1 MSPGAAAARRNVR
14 LLSACFAL
22 STTSNVV
29 LMSISALIGYE
40 LADDKSLATLPAA
53 LMWIGTA
60 AATVPASFLMRR
72 IGRRFGFMTGAVIGI
87 CGAAIGAT
95 AVSQQS
101 FELLCLAVTVI
112 GAYNGFN
119 FYFRFAGAEVAS
131 EDYRSR
137 AIALVMAG
145 GVIAGFIGPEISKA
159 ANALFM
165 PPAYFGPFVAI
176 GCVAFGVFLVAS
188 LVKIP
193 RPTAVQL
200 RGGRPLGDIM
210 RQPTVVVAVLSGM
223 VSYLVMILLMTVTPL
238 AMVHGDH
245 SFSDAT
251 FVIQWHV
258 LGMFAPSF
266 FSGHLIRRFGV
277 LTVMAWGAIAIMA
290 GAGAALIGVEVM
302 HFWLSMTLLGVGW
315 NFLFIGSTTL
325 LTEAYT
331 TAERAKTQA
340 LNEFI
345 VFGCA
350 AMGSFLSGNL
360 HFYLGWEVLNMAALP
375 PVAAALFAVLW
386 LDRRRRAGYPGTT
399 MAD

>member
-1 MSPGAAAARRNVR
+1 MSLDDRAARRSVR
-14 LLSACFAL
+14 LLSGCFAL

-53 LMWIGTA
+53 LMWVGTA
-60 AATVPASFLMRR
+60 LATVPASFLMRR
-72 IGRRFGFMTGAVIGI
+72 IGRRFGFMTGATLGMI
-87 CGAAIGAT
+87 GAAIGAT
-95 AVSQQS
+95 AVTQQS

-112 GAYNGFN
+112 GGFNGFN

-145 GVIAGFIGPEISKA
+145 GVVAGFIGPEISKA

-165 PPAYFGPFVAI
+165 PTAYFGPFVAI
-176 GCVAFGVFLVAS
+176 GGIAMVIFLVTS
-188 LVKIP
+188 FINIP

-200 RGGRPLGDIM
+200 RGGRPLVDIM

-223 VSYLVMILLMTVTPL
+223 VAYLVMILLMTITPL

-258 LGMFAPSF
+258 FGMFAPSF
-266 FSGHLIRRFGV
+266 FSGHLIRRFGT

-290 GAGAALIGVEVM
+290 GAGAALMGVQVV

-350 AMGSFLSGNL
+350 AMASLLSGNL
-360 HFYLGWEVLNMAALP
+360 HFYLGWDVLNMAALP
-375 PVAAALFAVLW
+375 PVAAALIAVLW
-386 LDRRRRAGYPGTT
+386 LDRRRRAGYVGATK
-399 MAD
+399 AD